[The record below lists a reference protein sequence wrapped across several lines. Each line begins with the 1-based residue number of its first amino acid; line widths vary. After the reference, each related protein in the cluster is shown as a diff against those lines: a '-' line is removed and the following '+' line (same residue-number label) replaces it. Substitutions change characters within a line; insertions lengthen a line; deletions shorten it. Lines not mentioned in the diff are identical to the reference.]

1 MSLISKIAEIVE
13 VLNALKQLKV
23 ALGFTEDASITDII
37 KEVEGAKT
45 ALAAATSAETP
56 AS

>member
-13 VLNALKQLKV
+13 VLNALKRLKV
-23 ALGFTEDASITDII
+23 ALGFSEDASVTDII

-45 ALAAATSAETP
+45 ALAAATAADSPTN
-56 AS
+56 